1 MYELKTLSQT
11 VKCKKISN
19 EEANQILNNI
29 NCLGQH
35 MHTYFFYQIVKRNLK
50 EMLAFIENCQKTL
63 AISDTLECNR
73 FLYNFIDSFYA
84 YINFFESN
92 YKETFQEIKK
102 GFFDNRFEYAFIYK
116 LRNYMIHEDLPIF
129 KQEREVGIGYLN
141 KKFIISKNKLLS
153 SKRMTSNIKS
163 RISIKFI
170 DKDDIDIMPILKEF
184 SKILIDIQKETLDK
198 LFQTLTDSFCF
209 LMKYIKKEEETYLYK
224 DGEIINGLL
233 NVTTKYYKSMAED
246 FVYDERLLQDSTI
259 NNIFMKFSYL
269 YYGKENVIYKPKIK
283 FL

>member
-92 YKETFQEIKK
+92 YIVP
-102 GFFDNRFEYAFIYK
+102 
-116 LRNYMIHEDLPIF
+116 L
-129 KQEREVGIGYLN
+129 
-141 KKFIISKNKLLS
+141 
-153 SKRMTSNIKS
+153 
-163 RISIKFI
+163 
-170 DKDDIDIMPILKEF
+170 
-184 SKILIDIQKETLDK
+184 
-198 LFQTLTDSFCF
+198 
-209 LMKYIKKEEETYLYK
+209 
-224 DGEIINGLL
+224 
-233 NVTTKYYKSMAED
+233 
-246 FVYDERLLQDSTI
+246 
-259 NNIFMKFSYL
+259 
-269 YYGKENVIYKPKIK
+269 GKTG
-283 FL
+283 